1 MTTELDD
8 MSLQQ
13 MRVTALD
20 NLDNAVCTALT
31 NIEADEAR
39 TALSEALGHCADT
52 GAVVPGQVLA
62 CVEAADEHLGYGE
75 RMEART
81 LLTVAHRMLSRVR
94 RPVVV
99 PGPVV
104 PGPTVS
110 GDVAVR
116 A

>member
-1 MTTELDD
+1 MTLDD

-13 MRVTALD
+13 VRVTALEK
-20 NLDNAVCTALT
+20 LDNAVCTALT

-39 TALSEALGHCADT
+39 KVLGEAVADCAATD
-52 GAVVPGQVLA
+52 AVPPAHVLA

-81 LLTVAHRMLSRVR
+81 LLTVAHRLLARVH
-94 RPVVV
+94 RPMVL
-99 PGPVV
+99 PQPAK
-104 PGPTVS
+104 P
-110 GDVAVR
+110 GDVTLR